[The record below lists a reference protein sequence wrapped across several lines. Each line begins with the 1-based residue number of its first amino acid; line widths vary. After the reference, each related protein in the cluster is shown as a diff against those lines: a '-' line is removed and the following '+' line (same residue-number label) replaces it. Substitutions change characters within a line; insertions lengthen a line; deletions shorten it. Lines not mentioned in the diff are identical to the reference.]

1 MARAGSIHCL
11 TSHWESL
18 RRWTHYNCNCLSIM
32 IWRKNIW
39 HSIINDVLL
48 NTKNELSSICWYK
61 NTSGTMVLMVKD
73 TIDKTNRGEYIV
85 GIGEYIVNIP
95 FLTLIQIRPVIDS
108 ASHRKQVKLIC
119 KYFIQCLLMWY
130 KVWIFFYKTSRDW
143 HGG

>member
-1 MARAGSIHCL
+1 
-11 TSHWESL
+11 
-18 RRWTHYNCNCLSIM
+18 
-32 IWRKNIW
+32 
-39 HSIINDVLL
+39 
-48 NTKNELSSICWYK
+48 
-61 NTSGTMVLMVKD
+61 MVLMVKD

-130 KVWIFFYKTSRDW
+130 KVWIFFYKTSRDC